1 MIINYF
7 VEFPSSDIC
16 PVVFFFFF
24 HDSVGDVLGIRWRDG
39 YHFLLSVIC
48 VTCMTSVM
56 MLTLATLSRW
66 DLLGFFISK
75 TGDDCFMSQA
85 PSVSLG
91 LAMKFKAHC
100 F

>member
-1 MIINYF
+1 
-7 VEFPSSDIC
+7 
-16 PVVFFFFF
+16 
-24 HDSVGDVLGIRWRDG
+24 
-39 YHFLLSVIC
+39 
-48 VTCMTSVM
+48 MTSVM
-56 MLTLATLSRW
+56 MLTLATLSGW
-66 DLLGFFISK
+66 DLLGFFIYK